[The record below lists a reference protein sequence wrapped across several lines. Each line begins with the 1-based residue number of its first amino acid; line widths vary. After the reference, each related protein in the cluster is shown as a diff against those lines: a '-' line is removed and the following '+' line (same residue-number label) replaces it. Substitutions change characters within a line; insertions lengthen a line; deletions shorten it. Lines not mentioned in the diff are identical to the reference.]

1 MFSLLYVDDEP
12 GLLEIG
18 KMFLE
23 QSGRFSVDT
32 LTSADEALRIL
43 DTTPY
48 DAIISDYQMP
58 GMDGIE
64 FLKRVRASGNAVP
77 FIIFTGRGREEIVI
91 QALNEGADF
100 YLQKGGEPV
109 SQFAELGHK
118 VRKAILQR
126 RAEASIRNHE
136 RREADI
142 LNFLPDATFAID
154 TKGVVIAWN
163 RAMEKMTGV
172 HPEQVLGK
180 NDYEYATPF
189 YHERRPILIDLV
201 LNNDRAVA
209 AHYPYI
215 KRVGKTLFSE
225 IMIPHFNDGKGAT
238 LWFTASPLY
247 DTGGNCIGAIESIRE
262 ITEWKQAESA
272 LTESEEKYRLVVE
285 NSRDIIFIYKNDR
298 LVFTNSRAS
307 ELTGY
312 TRDELLNMNLWDL
325 VHPDDRARLQESARR
340 RLSGEPVASFFSARI
355 LTRTGE
361 VREGEFFVDFII
373 FLKKPAILGIFRDV
387 TELNRADRSIRES
400 EQRYRN
406 VVEDQ
411 TEFICRFRP
420 DGTHVFVNEAYCRY
434 FHKKREEII
443 GHHFQPQLPKEDQ
456 KKVRAMIT
464 TLTPDNPVGFVRQ
477 RVIFPDTS
485 VRWQH
490 WVDRAI
496 FDENGTLKEYQS
508 VGRDITDVMNAELA
522 LEESERRYRNVVE
535 DQTEFICRFRP
546 DGTHVFVNDA
556 YCRYFGLEREEII
569 GHRFKPEIPLED
581 QEIVKRFFVSL
592 TPDHPVDT
600 IDHRIIMSDG
610 RICWQRWS
618 DRAIFDSSGTLTEF
632 QSVGRDVTD
641 TKEAE
646 KELQSTHMQLTAIEE
661 ELRAHYEELAQSDER
676 LRESEKTFRRILEN
690 MQDAYLRTN
699 RDGNLVMVNPSAA
712 RLYGYSSADEMIGIN
727 VQSLYH
733 SPESRQK
740 MVGKLKERGTI
751 GDFEGEARRK
761 DGSLF
766 WASLNIQFITDDRG
780 TIQGTEST
788 VRDITE
794 RKRMEH
800 SVQETNRKLSL
811 LSGITRHDVVN
822 QLTILQGY
830 RKIAA
835 MKEDDPVIAD
845 FLVKIDATAQT
856 IARQIEF
863 TKTYEELGVSAPAWF
878 RLDEII
884 ARAGKPEV
892 VVSDTCRNAD
902 VFADPM
908 LERVFF
914 NLFDNATRHGERVTK
929 IVICCEQASDG
940 LLIIVEDNGIGI
952 PLDEKEKIF
961 EKGFGKN
968 TGFGLFLVREI
979 LAITGITVT
988 ETGEPGK
995 GARFEIVVPKGAFR
1009 SA

>member
-1 MFSLLYVDDEP
+1 MITLLYVDDEP
-12 GLLEIG
+12 ELLDLG
-18 KMFLE
+18 KIFLE
-23 QSGRFSVDT
+23 RSGQFSVKT
-32 LTSADEALRIL
+32 TSSTYQALEML
-43 DTTPY
+43 HSGQY

-58 GMDGIE
+58 EMDGIE
-64 FLKRVRASGNAVP
+64 FLKRVRGSGNTIP

-100 YLQKGGEPV
+100 YLQKGGEPLP
-109 SQFAELGHK
+109 QFAELAHK
-118 VRKAILQR
+118 IRQAVHQR
-126 RAEASIRNHE
+126 RTEASNRDYE

-142 LNFLPDATFAID
+142 INFLPDATFAID
-154 TKGVVIAWN
+154 TNGMVIAWN
-163 RAMEKMTGV
+163 RAMEMMTGV
-172 HPEQVLGK
+172 SAAQILGK
-180 NDYEYATPF
+180 GNFSYSLPF
-189 YHERRPILIDLV
+189 YGKLRPILIDQILRF
-201 LNNDRAVA
+201 DDSVA
-209 AHYPYI
+209 LLYDSI
-215 KRVGKTLFSE
+215 RREGSKLFSE
-225 IMIPHFNDGKGAT
+225 VFIPSMNGRHDLF

-247 DTGGNCIGAIESIRE
+247 NRDGIVIGAIESIRD
-262 ITEWKQAESA
+262 ITDRKCAESA
-272 LTESEEKYRLVVE
+272 L
-285 NSRDIIFIYKNDR
+285 
-298 LVFTNSRAS
+298 
-307 ELTGY
+307 
-312 TRDELLNMNLWDL
+312 
-325 VHPDDRARLQESARR
+325 
-340 RLSGEPVASFFSARI
+340 
-355 LTRTGE
+355 
-361 VREGEFFVDFII
+361 
-373 FLKKPAILGIFRDV
+373 
-387 TELNRADRSIRES
+387 RES

-411 TEFICRFRP
+411 TEFICRFLP
-420 DGTHVFVNEAYCRY
+420 DGTHVFVNDAYCRY
-434 FHKKREEII
+434 FRKKREEII
-443 GHHFQPQLPKEDQ
+443 GHHFQPKLPREDQ
-456 KKVRAMIT
+456 KKVRALIT
-464 TLTPDNPVGFVRQ
+464 SLTPDNPVGFVRQ

-496 FDENGTLKEYQS
+496 FDENGTLQEYQS

-556 YCRYFGLEREEII
+556 YCRYFGLERKEIV
-569 GHRFKPEIPLED
+569 GHRFRPEIPAED
-581 QEIVKRFFVSL
+581 QELVKRFFVSL

-600 IDHRIIMSDG
+600 IDHRIIMPDG

-618 DRAIFDSSGTLTEF
+618 DRAIFDSSGTLTEI

-641 TKEAE
+641 TKKAE
-646 KELQSTHMQLTAIEE
+646 EGLQSAHEQLMAIEE
-661 ELRAHYEELAQSDER
+661 ELRAHYQELEQSEER

-690 MQDAYLRTN
+690 MQDAYLRTD
-699 RDGNLVMVNPSAA
+699 RDGNLVMVNPSAV
-712 RLYGYSSADEMIGIN
+712 RLYGYSSVDDMIGIP
-727 VQSLYH
+727 VQSLYR
-733 SPESRQK
+733 SPGSRQE
-740 MVGKLKERGTI
+740 MFGKLKERGTI
-751 GDFEGEARRK
+751 GDFVGEARRK

-766 WASLNIQFITDDRG
+766 WVSLNVQFITDDRG
-780 TIQGTEST
+780 TVQGTEAII
-788 VRDITE
+788 RDITG

-800 SVQETNRKLSL
+800 SVQEANRKLSL

-835 MKEDDPVIAD
+835 MKEDDPVVAD
-845 FLVKIDATAQT
+845 FLAKIDATAQT

-863 TKTYEELGVSAPAWF
+863 MKTYEELGVAAPAWF

-884 ARAGKPEV
+884 AEAGKPEV
-892 VVSDTCRNAD
+892 MVPDSCRNAEI
-902 VFADPM
+902 FADPM

-914 NLFDNATRHGERVTK
+914 NLFDNATRHGKRVTK
-929 IVICCEQASDG
+929 IVVSCEQVSDR

-988 ETGEPGK
+988 ETGEPGT
-995 GARFEIVVPKGAFR
+995 GARFEIVIPKDMYRFL
-1009 SA
+1009 S

>member
-12 GLLEIG
+12 GLLEVG
-18 KMFLE
+18 KLFLE
-23 QSGRFSVDT
+23 RGGRFSVDT
-32 LTSADEALRIL
+32 LVSAEEALRIL
-43 DTTPY
+43 NTRQY

-64 FLKRVRASGNAVP
+64 FLKHVRASGNAVP

-100 YLQKGGEPV
+100 YLQKGGEPL
-109 SQFAELGHK
+109 SQFTELGHK

-126 RAEASIRNHE
+126 SAEASIRDHE

-172 HPEQVLGK
+172 PPEQVLGK
-180 NDYEYATPF
+180 NNYEYALPF
-189 YHERRPILIDLV
+189 YHEHRPILIDLV
-201 LNNDRAVA
+201 LNNDSTVA

-225 IMIPHFNDGKGAT
+225 ITIPHFNDGRGAT

-247 DTGGNCIGAIESIRE
+247 DTGGNSVGAIESIRE

-325 VHPDDRARLQESARR
+325 VHPDDRAHLQESAGR
-340 RLSGEPVASFFSARI
+340 RLSGEPAESFFSARI
-355 LTRTGE
+355 LTRAGE

-434 FHKKREEII
+434 FGLERDEIL
-443 GHHFQPQLPKEDQ
+443 GH
-456 KKVRAMIT
+456 
-464 TLTPDNPVGFVRQ
+464 
-477 RVIFPDTS
+477 
-485 VRWQH
+485 
-490 WVDRAI
+490 
-496 FDENGTLKEYQS
+496 
-508 VGRDITDVMNAELA
+508 
-522 LEESERRYRNVVE
+522 
-535 DQTEFICRFRP
+535 RFRP
-546 DGTHVFVNDA
+546 
-556 YCRYFGLEREEII
+556 
-569 GHRFKPEIPLED
+569 EIPPED
-581 QEIVKRFFVSL
+581 REIVKRFFAAL

-600 IDHRIIMSDG
+600 IDHRIIMPDG

-618 DRAIFDSSGTLTEF
+618 DRAIFDPSGTLTEI

-641 TKEAE
+641 TKAVEEA
-646 KELQSTHMQLTAIEE
+646 
-661 ELRAHYEELAQSDER
+661 
-676 LRESEKTFRRILEN
+676 LRESEKKFRRILEN
-690 MQDAYLRTN
+690 MQDAYIRTD
-699 RDGNLVMVNPSAA
+699 RDGNIVMVNPAA
-712 RLYGYSSADEMIGIN
+712 VRLYGYSSADEMIGIASR
-727 VQSLYH
+727 SLYR

-740 MVGKLKERGTI
+740 MVGKLIERGMI

-780 TIQGTEST
+780 TVQGTEAT
-788 VRDITE
+788 VRDSTE
-794 RKRMEH
+794 RKRMAH
-800 SVQETNRKLSL
+800 SVQEANRKLSL

-845 FLVKIDATAQT
+845 FLARIDAAAQT

-863 TKTYEELGVSAPAWF
+863 TKTYEELGVAAPTWF
-878 RLDEII
+878 RLDGII

-892 VVSDTCRNAD
+892 MVPDACRNVE

-908 LERVFF
+908 IERVFF
-914 NLFDNATRHGERVTK
+914 NLFDNATRHGEKVTK
-929 IVICCEQASDG
+929 IVVSCEQASDG
-940 LLIIVEDNGIGI
+940 LIIIVEDNGIGI

-995 GARFEIVVPKGAFR
+995 GARFEIVVPKDMYRFL
-1009 SA
+1009 S